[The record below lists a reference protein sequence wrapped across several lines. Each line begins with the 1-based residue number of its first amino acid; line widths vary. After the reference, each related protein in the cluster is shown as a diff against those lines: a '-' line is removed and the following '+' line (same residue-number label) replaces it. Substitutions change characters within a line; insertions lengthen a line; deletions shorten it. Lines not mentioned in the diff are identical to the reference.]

1 MLDFV
6 LKIWKID
13 VNYLLIVEFF
23 VVDFFVL
30 VWIVVNM
37 DIFKRL
43 IVLWCIYMEYFYKF
57 NNFEMYFFI
66 CMLKVFI

>member
-13 VNYLLIVEFF
+13 LNYLLIVEFF

-37 DIFKRL
+37 DIIKRL
-43 IVLWCIYMEYFYKF
+43 IVLWCIYME
-57 NNFEMYFFI
+57 NFLNLIISRCIFLY
-66 CMLKVFI
+66 VF